1 MEIERT
7 LCPNLFLGGFRAVM
21 TILSAVV
28 TINETVIGHFPA
40 ITILYLA
47 EAMVSTIYLTF
58 FLATTTEGSAVQV
71 LVLL

>member
-1 MEIERT
+1 
-7 LCPNLFLGGFRAVM
+7 M